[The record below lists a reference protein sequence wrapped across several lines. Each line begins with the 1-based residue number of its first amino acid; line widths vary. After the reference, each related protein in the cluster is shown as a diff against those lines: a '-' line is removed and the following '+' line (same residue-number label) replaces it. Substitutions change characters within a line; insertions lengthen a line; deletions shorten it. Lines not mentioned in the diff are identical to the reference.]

1 MGYNYLMKTTVELDS
16 TLLQAAKQRA
26 LDTNTSL
33 KHVLEQAL
41 RQLLRPADGISIP
54 IRTITFGKTTAPWP
68 LADTKMRSHAYAEQS
83 EEYLN
88 KRVGFIP
95 SRNAGSK

>member
-1 MGYNYLMKTTVELDS
+1 MKTTVELDS
-16 TLLQAAKQRA
+16 ILLQAAKQRA

-33 KHVLEQAL
+33 KQVLEQAL
-41 RQLLRPADGISIP
+41 RQLLRPAEVVSLP

-68 LADTKMRSHAYAEQS
+68 LTDVKMRSHAYAEQS

-88 KRVGFIP
+88 KRVGFVP

>member
-1 MGYNYLMKTTVELDS
+1 MGYNSAMKTTVELDS
-16 TLLQAAKQRA
+16 ALLQAAKQRA

-41 RQLLRPADGISIP
+41 RQLLRPTESVSLP

-68 LADTKMRSHAYAEQS
+68 LTDAKMRAHAYAEQT

-88 KRVGFIP
+88 KRLGLQP
-95 SRNAGSK
+95 SRKVGSK